1 MHGHVSLRWVTL
13 GSFLVGLHLVGE
25 ELGVGF
31 HVHVDALLKLLDL
44 LVVLGDVLAIDQFT
58 EKAVGGIRIL

>member
-1 MHGHVSLRWVTL
+1 MHGHVSLRRVTL

-44 LVVLGDVLAIDQFT
+44 LVVLGDVLAVDQLT
-58 EKAVGGIRIL
+58 EKAVGRIRIL